1 FFALFIGYAGLG
13 VISPYSTPVWAE
25 ELLVVFGPF
34 AYWAY
39 LKLFGNRNFAVIAT
53 FTMLL
58 MQYSLAGFFPELEA
72 YFWLWPFYILYL
84 VFVLQ
89 PATPKLKYS
98 LYLAAVVLVAQVL
111 VSLLFP
117 EADGYSGWL
126 VFGLLLSRVMG
137 IFHPSC
143 PDERPLTPFR
153 KALGIFA
160 FIVFLLCFSPSPFII
175 D

>member
-1 FFALFIGYAGLG
+1 M
-13 VISPYSTPVWAE
+13 ISPYSNPVWEE
-25 ELLVVFGPF
+25 ELLVVFAPF
-34 AYWAY
+34 TYWAY
-39 LKLFGNRNFAVIAT
+39 LKLLGKRNFALSAT
-53 FTMLL
+53 MAMLL
-58 MQYSLAGFFPELEA
+58 LQYSLAAFFPELEA
-72 YFWLWPFYILYL
+72 YFWLWPFYLLYL

-89 PATPKLKYS
+89 PATPTIKRT
-98 LYLAAVVLVAQVL
+98 LYLAAGVLLAQFSI
-111 VSLLFP
+111 SLLFP

-160 FIVFLLCFSPSPFII
+160 FIVFILCFSPSPFII
-175 D
+175 E